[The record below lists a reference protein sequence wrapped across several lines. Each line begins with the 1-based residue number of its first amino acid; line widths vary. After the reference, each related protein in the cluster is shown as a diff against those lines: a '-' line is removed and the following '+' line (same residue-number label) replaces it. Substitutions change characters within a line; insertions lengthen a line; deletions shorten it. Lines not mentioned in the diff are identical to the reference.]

1 MKKDQSPDTA
11 PQLKRWGSR
20 AKCLLRIAFSRAA
33 TSILGLRSRDVIAD
47 FPTDVWKYL
56 LGKTFSLFI
65 CNLDWNS
72 SRYSSTVQSHW
83 SQRSKIAAG
92 RVSLVS
98 DPYRPLDE
106 LQIINH
112 PEYLDILTDISYIPH
127 LELPVVYSI
136 RGYKGHTGGLCS
148 GRDRTSPLVNIYEV
162 FRRSKRTLQ
171 LDSDEIA
178 VGLTLRT
185 NYWHLVID
193 NLPRLVSTIDAL
205 VLHDPRLKPVIVVC
219 SLPNSVQKSAVD
231 ILGLNVVYVPPHQL
245 IEIQRFALYSS
256 TWISPQ
262 NILRMRKV
270 FMPAAAKTCG
280 APQPYIYIPRST
292 RALSNQN
299 VLETW
304 LASHGFVTTY
314 LEQLSF
320 TEQIAMFSTAKVIVG
335 SHGAGMANMIW
346 APQGAVIIE
355 LATKTYWNGHIK
367 ILASLIGLGYSFV
380 DVDTDN
386 AEYGCGLKAILLLQ
400 EILGAEVLPSK
411 E

>member
-1 MKKDQSPDTA
+1 MNTDQSPEIASKLTW
-11 PQLKRWGSR
+11 WGSR
-20 AKCLLRIAFSRAA
+20 VKRLLNIAFNGAA

-47 FPTDVWKYL
+47 YPTGLWKYL
-56 LGKTFSLFI
+56 LGKTFCLNVY
-65 CNLDWNS
+65 NLDWWS
-72 SRYSSTVQSHW
+72 TRYSSRVQNHW
-83 SQRSKIAAG
+83 SQRSKLAPG
-92 RVSLVS
+92 MVSLVS
-98 DPYRPLDE
+98 DPYRPLDQ

-127 LELPVVYSI
+127 LELPVVYSTQ
-136 RGYKGHTGGLCS
+136 GDKGHTGGLCS
-148 GRDRTSPLVNIYEV
+148 GRERPSPLVNIYEV

-185 NYWHLVID
+185 NYWHLVVEH
-193 NLPRLVSTIDAL
+193 LSRLVATLDAL
-205 VLHDPRLKPVIVVC
+205 ALHNPRLKPVIVVC
-219 SLPNSVQKSAVD
+219 SLPNSLQKSAVD
-231 ILGLNVVYVPPHQL
+231 ILGLNVAYVPPHQL
-245 IEIQRFALYSS
+245 IEIKRFALYSS

-262 NILRMRKV
+262 NILKMRRV

-314 LEQLSF
+314 LEQLTF

-367 ILASLIGLGYSFV
+367 TLASLIGIGYSFV